1 MIKNK
6 IILSAETKLEDLELR
21 KWVDKMYTKIETIN
35 ERTKQHT
42 LDIRELR
49 KKINNERTK

>member
-1 MIKNK
+1 MKNK
-6 IILSAETKLEDLELR
+6 IILTAEAELEDKQCRQMLASLWQ
-21 KWVDKMYTKIETIN
+21 KVDTIN

-49 KKINNERTK
+49 KKLK